1 MKLETE
7 SIRQCFQE
15 LVSGLLRGVQMSLQ
29 PVFIHS
35 FIQRCLGAS
44 SRQGPGWTLGTD
56 TIHREAKVQSATL
69 VKGRSPNPLASSSC
83 QVANLFMPSV
93 PYWCSMVVY

>member
-7 SIRQCFQE
+7 SIRQCFQEE

-35 FIQRCLGAS
+35 FIHSEMLRGLLQTRPRL
-44 SRQGPGWTLGTD
+44 D
-56 TIHREAKVQSATL
+56 TGNRYH
-69 VKGRSPNPLASSSC
+69 SPRG
-83 QVANLFMPSV
+83 
-93 PYWCSMVVY
+93 